1 MTKKI
6 KIHFVCRGNV
16 FRSRLAEAYARSI
29 LGDEYEISSS
39 GIEATRYPQ
48 NFLSPWTKILSN
60 EHGLTKYLTHHRTQ
74 TNSDLLNSQDIIVFM
89 SKDVFED
96 AQTAYDF
103 EPLKSVVWR
112 VNDREDWATSMK
124 LHDKRQRTYKAVARL
139 MKQLANDLNHGGWL
153 DIVSK
158 DNEPL
163 GFSLPV
169 GIASK
174 NAAWHRGSQVIIT
187 TPSNKTLVEKRSKNI
202 IFSPSLIDI
211 SLGGHVDVGEQPDET
226 IVREVFEELGLEAR
240 KEDFKFLEIY
250 KHKNYRPRYK
260 KYSCNFTY
268 VYHLRLNK
276 EDPALTLQ
284 REEVELAT
292 FLSLAQLKRLLRNNR
307 LKNLGMLSYN
317 HAFYKRL
324 VQLAHVVE

>member
-39 GIEATRYPQ
+39 GIEAAQFPRI
-48 NFLSPWTKILSN
+48 FISPWTRMLSN
-60 EHGLTKYLTHHRTQ
+60 EYGLTQYLTDYRTQ
-74 TNSDLLNSQDIIVFM
+74 TNSGILQEQDIIIFM
-89 SKDVFED
+89 NEDVYKDAMAV
-96 AQTAYDF
+96 YDF
-103 EPLKSVVWR
+103 EPLKTLVWK
-112 VNDREDWATSMK
+112 VKDRENWSPDMK
-124 LHDKRQRTYKAVARL
+124 LHDMRQKTYRKVSKL
-139 MKQLANDLNHGGWL
+139 VGELKHELTHGGWI

-169 GIASK
+169 GIAAK

-211 SLGGHVDVGEQPDET
+211 SLGGHVDAGEQPEDT
-226 IVREVFEELGLEAR
+226 IVREVFEELGLETR
-240 KEDFKFLEIY
+240 KEDFEFLEIY
-250 KHKNYRPRYK
+250 QHKSYRPRYK
-260 KYSCNFTY
+260 KYSSNIDY
-268 VYHLRLNK
+268 VYHLRLK
-276 EDPALTLQ
+276 EEHPVLTLQ
-284 REEVELAT
+284 QAEVELVK
-292 FLSLAQLKRLLRNNR
+292 FLSLSQLRRLLRYSR

-317 HAFYKRL
+317 HSFYKKMVR
-324 VQLAHVVE
+324 LAHVIE